1 MGDQLG
7 LLPTETILT
16 RPKLDE
22 VEQEARPY
30 IADRINHLLVNGK
43 KPITLGDHSREVYGD
58 YFGQVR
64 EKVVRAAVKN
74 LHARD
79 LTPSTGIGPK
89 VENLIVVPVG

>member
-22 VEQEARPY
+22 VEHKAMPY
-30 IADRINHLLVNGK
+30 VADRINDLLVNGK
-43 KPITLGDHSREVYGD
+43 KPITLGDHSREVFGEY
-58 YFGQVR
+58 YGQVR
-64 EKVVRAAVKN
+64 EKVARAAVKD

-79 LTPSTGIGPK
+79 LTPSTGVGPK
-89 VENLIVVPVG
+89 VENLVVAPVG